1 VEDYFVENKHL
12 KAPDE
17 YAQLEDIAIVGKL
30 IRIQREHIGMTQ
42 LDLAEKAMVGEK
54 TISRLE
60 QGKSNMRIETF
71 FTLAAA
77 LCVTPND
84 ISPPRYA
91 TIHKDVR
98 FWDLESQYNLLEEE
112 SKQCIY
118 EVMHMMLRF
127 LLNKGR

>member
-1 VEDYFVENKHL
+1 MENKHL
-12 KAPDE
+12 NAPSD
-17 YAQLEDIAIVGKL
+17 YARLADITTVGKL

-84 ISPPRYA
+84 ISPPRY
-91 TIHKDVR
+91 TSIHKDDR
-98 FWDLESQYNLLEEE
+98 FLDLESQYNLLDEG
-112 SKQCIY
+112 SKQYIY
-118 EVMHMMLRF
+118 EVTNMMLRF
-127 LLNKGR
+127 ILKKGR

>member
-1 VEDYFVENKHL
+1 MENIHL
-12 KAPDE
+12 NAPSD
-17 YAQLEDIAIVGKL
+17 YAQLADITTVGKL

-84 ISPPRYA
+84 ISPPRY
-91 TIHKDVR
+91 TSVHKDIR
-98 FWDLESQYNLLEEE
+98 FLDLESQYNLLDEE

>member
-1 VEDYFVENKHL
+1 MESKHL
-12 KAPDE
+12 NAPSD
-17 YAQLEDIAIVGKL
+17 YSRLADISTVGKL

-84 ISPPRYA
+84 ISPPRY
-91 TIHKDVR
+91 TLIHKDVR
-98 FWDLESQYNLLEEE
+98 FLDLESQYNLLDEE

-118 EVMHMMLRF
+118 EVTNMMLRY